1 MLQDVSSKSN
11 EDIVDCILFL
21 KLDGSKK
28 LIF

>member
-11 EDIVDCILFL
+11 EDIDCILFL